1 MSEGKPSTKWEEKQ
15 RAAKAAEAK
24 FAENQ
29 ARAAKDSKKPKK
41 SELDEVGES
50 LGTLDTKVG
59 PLGWLVAHKK
69 AVIASLV
76 VLLTGGVIL
85 VMCKVVSHQ
94 LRNAPGSPTDEVF
107 VAGTLILMD
116 HVVVGGTNSKGQ
128 SQQATA
134 SGQRLT
140 AIDAATGKQ
149 LAVEVADYKKCYP
162 GGARLACI
170 DIYDRLDLL
179 DPRTLAVTHSAADL
193 IAAAKLAKPTRR
205 VERDGDTFI
214 VVLEDG
220 RGAQIDPTPAVPTVT
235 TVDSVQS
242 RIDMPAS
249 SGCAT
254 EHQLRLGETTL
265 KFDDGGTRAKL
276 TSAPPPPAE
285 SATPSGPALSV
296 LEPRFLANPE
306 GLPLILHRAVI
317 GENKAQLISRVEG
330 ISKEAWQVPLQ
341 GECRKA
347 YVTDKTLV
355 VATGNPGRRAVG
367 IDLASGRVQWTFGR

>member
-1 MSEGKPSTKWEEKQ
+1 MSEGKPSTKWEDKQ

-29 ARAAKDSKKPKK
+29 ARAQKHSKKPKK
-41 SELDEVGES
+41 SELDEVGEA

-94 LRNAPGSPTDEVF
+94 LRNAPGSPTGEVF

-116 HVVVGGTNSKGQ
+116 HVAVGGKNSKGQ
-128 SQQATA
+128 SQQTTA

-140 AIDAATGKQ
+140 AIDATTGAQ
-149 LAVEVADYKKCYP
+149 LAVDVGDYKNCYP

-179 DPRTLAVTHSAADL
+179 DPRTLAVTHAAADL

-205 VERDGDTFI
+205 IERDGDTFV

-220 RGAQIDPTPAVPTVT
+220 RGAQIDPAPATPTVT
-235 TVDSVQS
+235 TLDSVQS
-242 RIDMPAS
+242 GFDMPAS
-249 SGCAT
+249 AGCAT
-254 EHQLRLGETTL
+254 GFQLRLGDAIL
-265 KFDDGGTRAKL
+265 KFDDGGTRSKL
-276 TSAPPPPAE
+276 TSVPPPPAE
-285 SATPSGPALSV
+285 SATPSGPALSF

-306 GLPLILHRAVI
+306 GLPLILHRAAI
-317 GENKAQLISRVEG
+317 GDNKAQLISRVEG
-330 ISKEAWQVPLQ
+330 VSKEAWQVPLE
-341 GECRKA
+341 GECRNA
-347 YVTDKTLV
+347 YLHDKTLV
-355 VATGNPGRRAVG
+355 VATGKPGRRAVG
-367 IDLASGRVQWTFGR
+367 IDLASGRVAWTFGR